1 MKNDRGT
8 YDKIRTYAFLKLCEV
23 VVYICLFFYP
33 RMFFGG
39 DIVISDTVLLLRGA
53 SLILA
58 IHLLFSL
65 LADIPFKN
73 APEDKD
79 RDK

>member
-1 MKNDRGT
+1 
-8 YDKIRTYAFLKLCEV
+8 
-23 VVYICLFFYP
+23 
-33 RMFFGG
+33 MFVLLSTHVFGG

-79 RDK
+79 GDK